1 MKEKNDLK
9 KALFHDIKN
18 KLLTIK
24 FNIYLILKKPLDE
37 EKKEELLNKVLLTTD
52 QVLDIVQDILDY
64 EKYKSK
70 KFKKYSTFNLIELVD
85 EIIDELEL
93 DAQRKNIKILF
104 VKPKEVLN
112 IKANKEWLKKALFNI
127 LHNSIKYNRNNG
139 RVIINFHI
147 EKNGYILIIKDT
159 GKGISIEERE
169 KIFKKYYS
177 TDQKTGTGIGLNLA
191 KTIIENLGGTIIVKS
206 EKERGSAFYIY
217 LPKTPK
223 KKFNLLF
230 LK

>member
-1 MKEKNDLK
+1 MKEKKDLK
-9 KALFHDIKN
+9 KALFHDMKN

-24 FNIYLILKKPLDE
+24 FNLYLVLNKPIDE
-37 EKKEELLNKVLLTTD
+37 EKKEELLNKVLITTD

-64 EKYKSK
+64 EKYQAK
-70 KFKKYSTFNLIELVD
+70 KFKKYSTFNLVELID

-93 DAQRKNIKILF
+93 DAKRKNIKILF
-104 VKPKEVLN
+104 VKPKEILN

-127 LHNSIKYNRNNG
+127 LHNSIKYNKKDG

-169 KIFKKYYS
+169 KIFKKYYT
-177 TDQKTGTGIGLNLA
+177 TDNNTGTGIGLNLA
-191 KTIIENLGGTIIVKS
+191 KTIIENLGGTIVVKS
-206 EKERGSAFYIY
+206 EKEKGSAFYIY
-217 LPKTPK
+217 LPKMPK
-223 KKFNLLF
+223 RKFKIF
-230 LK
+230 